1 MLRLLPNA
9 VAPTP
14 PPRQTHAEASDA
26 PQANMTIT
34 MANVA
39 RLVLIIADLPRAQ
52 ECRPQSLFDESISAK
67 LKAHAR
73 LARAEK

>member
-1 MLRLLPNA
+1 
-9 VAPTP
+9 
-14 PPRQTHAEASDA
+14 
-26 PQANMTIT
+26 MTIT

-67 LKAHAR
+67 RKAHAR